1 MAEIKV
7 KDIAK
12 ALYEGRIEKFSKGE
26 MDEQEATQVI
36 TNAILDVCGCREK
49 WNFNKF
55 MDNKYKVFQIL
66 EEVLTEPMQL
76 GLVPQ
81 YQQWM
86 DIVNVGYNETY
97 TFKKLDNDLFR
108 VGIVANGTTD
118 FNRQRL
124 VKGRLAMSSFALG
137 IKIYEE
143 FHALRTGEV
152 DFAEM
157 VNRVKLSF
165 DAQIMKMV
173 VKMIEESYN
182 GLDTK
187 YKVKGSYVE
196 ASFLALIEQVE
207 AKSGKEAVI
216 YGTRS
221 ALAKLTGASELDK
234 TDIRENGYLRIWNGT
249 KCVLIPQ
256 AVDTNDNLVVNSAT
270 LYIIPDGT
278 KIVKLLM
285 EGEPVVREITDE
297 TARDDMQLE
306 YAFMQNIQIGVA
318 KSSVYGMY
326 VIQ

>member
-7 KDIAK
+7 KDIAR

-26 MDEQEATQVI
+26 MDEKEATQVI

-97 TFKKLDNDLFR
+97 TFKKLDNELFR
-108 VGIVANGTTD
+108 VGVVANGTTD

-124 VKGRLAMSSFALG
+124 VKGKLAMSSFALG

-173 VKMIEESYN
+173 VKMIEESYT

-187 YKVKGSYVE
+187 YKVQGSYVE
-196 ASFLALIEQVE
+196 ASLLTLIEQVE
-207 AKSGKEAVI
+207 AKSGKNAVI
-216 YGTRS
+216 YGTKS
-221 ALAKLTGASELDK
+221 ALANLVGVSELDK
-234 TDIRENGYLRIWNGT
+234 SDIRENGYLRIWNGI
-249 KCVLIPQ
+249 KVVMIPQ
-256 AVDTNDNLVVNSAT
+256 AVDSNDNLIVSNST

-297 TARDDMQLE
+297 TARDDMQME
-306 YAFMQNIQIGVA
+306 YAFMQNIQLGVA
-318 KSSVYGMY
+318 KASTYGMY
-326 VIQ
+326 VIA